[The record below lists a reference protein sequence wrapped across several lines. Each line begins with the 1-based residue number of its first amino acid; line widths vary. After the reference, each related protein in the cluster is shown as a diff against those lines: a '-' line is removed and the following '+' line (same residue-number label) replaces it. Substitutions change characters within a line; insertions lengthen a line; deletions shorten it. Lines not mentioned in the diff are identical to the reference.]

1 MVELRSEAP
10 GRRPAPLAVVEPI
23 TSRLPRVLRTGS
35 HLAVPGGELAGDL
48 KQLSIDRRRKVA
60 VYELRVA
67 NDTSGPLVGFTYA
80 VEEPVSGGTIH
91 WSTVTVP
98 PFTSVATPVEL
109 PLPRRGRHQRVVTEL
124 HADGARLTLDAA
136 PPNNNGYAGRA
147 AIALTVALIAGI
159 ISTTYAF
166 ARPHIDALVA
176 PAQIAEGR
184 PFAVLYAL
192 APSTTHA
199 QFSVKSADGRTIQNG
214 TLSRDRSSF
223 SLSLPSTPRSTGYDV
238 TVSGANAFGRTSKV
252 AHVLALAPPPPA
264 QPLYRARAVA
274 LANDTVTGGDPIV
287 VSYPRGSEAG
297 DVKLLDQDGTER
309 GAALVSKRGS
319 SIVIAPAVTVPQD
332 FRIVVDIHHG
342 ANVSESALP
351 VRIVPAARPAK
362 ADSQNTAEAPSNSDA
377 SGQSSDNATGP
388 QVATGAPISVGKAPV
403 RSGEAILVHVLRFAP
418 QMQVTL
424 LNDQGEELQRLDV
437 TRGEDRLRLY
447 APHVS
452 VPTKVLVVATFAH
465 GVAQD
470 SVIEPV
476 TISPR

>member
-10 GRRPAPLAVVEPI
+10 SRRPAPLAIVEPI

-48 KQLSIDRRRKVA
+48 KPLSIDRRRKMA

-80 VEEPVSGGTIH
+80 VEEPASGGTIH

-136 PPNNNGYAGRA
+136 PASNNGYSGRV
-147 AIALTVALIAGI
+147 AIAVSVALIVGI

-176 PAQIAEGR
+176 PAQVAGGR
-184 PFAVLYAL
+184 PFEVMYAL
-192 APSTTHA
+192 APSTTNA
-199 QFSVKSADGRTIQNG
+199 QFSVKSADGRTVQDG
-214 TLSRDRSSF
+214 TLSRDRSTF
-223 SLSLPSTPRSTGYDV
+223 SMTLPRTPKSVGYDV
-238 TVSGANAFGRTSKV
+238 TVSGANAFGRTSQV
-252 AHVLALAPPPPA
+252 AHVLALAPPAPA
-264 QPLYRARAVA
+264 KPLAHAAKAAVT
-274 LANDTVTGGDPIV
+274 LASDIVAGGDPIV
-287 VSYPRGSEAG
+287 VSYPRGSDAG

-319 SIVIAPAVTVPQD
+319 SIVIAPAVTVAQD
-332 FRIVVDIHHG
+332 FRIVVDIHRR

-351 VRIVPAARPAK
+351 VRIVPAARAAK
-362 ADSQNTAEAPSNSDA
+362 ADPQDKPEATDRA
-377 SGQSSDNATGP
+377 AQSSGA
-388 QVATGAPISVGKAPV
+388 QVATGAPISVSAAPV

-418 QMQVTL
+418 QMQITL
-424 LNDQGEELQRLDV
+424 LNDQGEELQRLEV

-447 APHVS
+447 APHVNM
-452 VPTKVLVVATFAH
+452 PTKVLVVATFAR

-470 SVIEPV
+470 SVIDSV
-476 TISPR
+476 TINPR